1 MAWKLPRGKAN
12 WPVVYKIR
20 WVQGLSKVIKVRYKG
35 GVLVPEE
42 PLDMEENK
50 ELLVEIIDVEE
61 RKRILNKYRG
71 ILGRID
77 PELLE
82 EAIEEAEHL

>member
-1 MAWKLPRGKAN
+1 MVL
-12 WPVVYKIR
+12 YIII
-20 WVQGLSKVIKVRYKG
+20 WVQGLSKVIKVRYRG

-50 ELLVEIIDVEE
+50 ELLVKIIDVEE
-61 RKRILNKYRG
+61 RKKILNKYQG

>member
-1 MAWKLPRGKAN
+1 
-12 WPVVYKIR
+12 
-20 WVQGLSKVIKVRYKG
+20 LSKVIRVRYRG

-50 ELLVEIIDVEE
+50 ELLVKIIDVEE
-61 RKRILNKYRG
+61 RKRILNRYRG
-71 ILGRID
+71 ILGRVD
-77 PELLE
+77 PEFLE